1 MGGRAKAFYSPPQ
14 PPPATEHAQ
23 LPSVAPR
30 RTFREHTQLFRV
42 FVATGGRQA
51 VAAAGGVGRK
61 VSGEGR
67 GSVYKPLSPE
77 LEKAALCPSNDTYP
91 LSFQARAAPARLLP
105 THSGFAEILCRTN
118 AGLSFA

>member
-1 MGGRAKAFYSPPQ
+1 MGGAAKAFYSPPK

-42 FVATGGRQA
+42 FVATGGKPA
-51 VAAAGGVGRK
+51 VAAAGGEGRK

-67 GSVYKPLSPE
+67 GSVYTLLSPK
-77 LEKAALCPSNDTYP
+77 LEKAAFCSSSHTYS
-91 LSFQARAAPARLLP
+91 LSSQARAALASLLP
-105 THSGFAEILCRTN
+105 THSGFAEISCRTN